1 MHARMKDAVEELAM
15 VDEKLFHWATVARDP
30 RRLIQPEAEALRGVR
45 GSARKALEAR
55 IEGLFPREL
64 RLPTDS
70 PSLNGWNDGWKP
82 PQH

>member
-1 MHARMKDAVEELAM
+1 MHARMKDAVEELAK
-15 VDEKLFHWATVARDP
+15 VDERLFHWATVPRDP

-70 PSLNGWNDGWKP
+70 PSLNGWNEEWKP